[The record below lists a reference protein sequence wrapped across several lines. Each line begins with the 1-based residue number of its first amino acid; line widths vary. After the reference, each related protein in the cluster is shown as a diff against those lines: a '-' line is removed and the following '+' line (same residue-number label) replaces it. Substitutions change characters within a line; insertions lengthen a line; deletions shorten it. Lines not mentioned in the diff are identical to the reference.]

1 MTRRELKTDRGIH
14 VRRGVLL
21 FQLLLVPPPCPPSF
35 LRSWR
40 AHSPRAAAAASGG
53 VVLLG
58 ARSRGGWYGFRW
70 VLGGQDCPANMRQTV
85 AKTELAVQVRSAP
98 LL

>member
-1 MTRRELKTDRGIH
+1 M
-14 VRRGVLL
+14 LL
-21 FQLLLVPPPCPPSF
+21 FQLLLLPSPSLPSF

-40 AHSPRAAAAASGG
+40 THSSRAAAAASGG

-58 ARSRGGWYGFRW
+58 AGSRGGWYDFCW

-85 AKTELAVQVRSAP
+85 TKTELAVQVRSAA